1 MDMHIYRKFLN
12 DCQLSGTKK
21 SERVKYP
28 FRKID
33 VYAVKIYRNNAYGNG
48 TGKCLPAEQ
57 VRFTGHGQP
66 MEIYKIGGRTGTGRN
81 ISAAGDF
88 KLSGDVLSDVLSGG
102 GIRHM
107 RNKIL
112 AHLLRQDFICVI

>member
-21 SERVKYP
+21 SERIKYP

-48 TGKCLPAEQ
+48 TG
-57 VRFTGHGQP
+57 
-66 MEIYKIGGRTGTGRN
+66 N

-88 KLSGDVLSDVLSGG
+88 KLSGGCIVRRG
-102 GIRHM
+102 
-107 RNKIL
+107 NKTYEK
-112 AHLLRQDFICVI
+112 